1 MQDAQRTSLVSSI
14 SRNESK
20 CARSWASVRSDVW
33 TLLHYRTSL
42 KTRSKLQRA
51 SYILEVCV
59 LILITINVILAM
71 YVSASSIGPAP
82 VTSSDWYEIFLY
94 VSTALFTVE
103 YVLRLWSCV
112 EDDRYTHPVCGRL
125 KWMVRP
131 MSIIDL
137 VVLVPFYLEILLEH
151 EILIS
156 SRGVLTLRG
165 FRLLRIMSFLHL
177 ERSYKAMK
185 NLREIFTLKKEEFGV
200 VSYLTV
206 VIVLTSSTTI
216 FFLEN
221 PAQPDVFSSIGTCSW
236 WAIETITSLGYGD
249 IVPITTPGR
258 AFSSLLALWG
268 IILFTIPGAI
278 LGSGF
283 VEVMLKKQ
291 GKKNEQAMEESIRMS
306 LTRALSSSNFT
317 FPDSPVITQSF
328 SVPASAFTTPQHNAS
343 FPASSTPILRLQEQ
357 VDRLNTTQ
365 LQLQAQLSRQET
377 QLQHIVTLLE
387 TTLSQSRPKQ
397 KTVPPPFSAIVHEP
411 ICFQPMSDSFVNC
424 PSNPM
429 QNPHEEKQKALLQRI
444 TGSVARL
451 HEVLKEINTQFEKSD
466 AFRDELTFTCQVWK
480 GYESRVQSHCDA
492 AIAAGQEQQ
501 QQTRC
506 SLKAA
511 LSSSRMHYGN

>member
-1 MQDAQRTSLVSSI
+1 MTHDDEQRYLLPRRDDVDVQLSRRDALLKTKTSALTQCEKSG
-14 SRNESK
+14 
-20 CARSWASVRSDVW
+20 RSWASLRSDVW

-42 KTRSKLQRA
+42 TERSKLQRA
-51 SYILEVCV
+51 SYVLEICV
-59 LILITINVILAM
+59 LVLITLNVLLAM
-71 YVSASSIGPAP
+71 YVSTSSVGPAL

-112 EDDRYTHPVCGRL
+112 ADDRFTHPVCGRL

-137 VVLVPFYLEILLEH
+137 LVLIPFYLEILLEH
-151 EILIS
+151 QVLVS

-177 ERSYKAMK
+177 ERSYEAMK
-185 NLREIFTLKKEEFGV
+185 NLREIFTLKKEELGV
-200 VSYLTV
+200 VSYLTI

-221 PAQPDVFSSIGTCSW
+221 PSQPAVFSSIGTCSW

-249 IVPITTPGR
+249 IVPITAPGR

-291 GKKNEQAMEESIRMS
+291 EQKNEQAMEESIRIS
-306 LTRALSSSNFT
+306 LTRALSSNN
-317 FPDSPVITQSF
+317 ISF
-328 SVPASAFTTPQHNAS
+328 A
-343 FPASSTPILRLQEQ
+343 
-357 VDRLNTTQ
+357 D
-365 LQLQAQLSRQET
+365 
-377 QLQHIVTLLE
+377 
-387 TTLSQSRPKQ
+387 
-397 KTVPPPFSAIVHEP
+397 
-411 ICFQPMSDSFVNC
+411 
-424 PSNPM
+424 
-429 QNPHEEKQKALLQRI
+429 PHEEKQKALLQRI

-451 HEVLKEINTQFEKSD
+451 HEVLKEINTQLEKSD
-466 AFRDELTFTCQVWK
+466 SFREELTVTCQVWK

-492 AIAAGQEQQ
+492 ATAAAREQQ
-501 QQTRC
+501 QQTQ
-506 SLKAA
+506 
-511 LSSSRMHYGN
+511 HN

>member
-1 MQDAQRTSLVSSI
+1 MMQDEQQCLLPREDDGDVQLSIQDEVLKAASDLKQCETSGRSWTSL
-14 SRNESK
+14 
-20 CARSWASVRSDVW
+20 RSDVW

-42 KTRSKLQRA
+42 TERSKLQRA
-51 SYILEVCV
+51 SYVLEICV
-59 LILITINVILAM
+59 LVLITLNVLLAM
-71 YVSASSIGPAP
+71 YVSTSSAGPPLA
-82 VTSSDWYEIFLY
+82 TSSDWYELFLY

-112 EDDRYTHPVCGRL
+112 ADDRFTHPICGRL

-137 VVLVPFYLEILLEH
+137 VVLIPFYLEILLEH
-151 EILIS
+151 QVLVS

-185 NLREIFTLKKEEFGV
+185 NLREIFTLKKEELGV
-200 VSYLTV
+200 VSYLTI

-221 PAQPDVFSSIGTCSW
+221 PSQPAVFSSIGTCSW

-249 IVPITTPGR
+249 IVPITGPGR

-291 GKKNEQAMEESIRMS
+291 EQKNEQAMGESIRIS
-306 LTRALSSSNFT
+306 LTRALSSSNIT
-317 FPDSPVITQSF
+317 FPGTGLDSPEVMESL
-328 SVPASAFTTPQHNAS
+328 PA
-343 FPASSTPILRLQEQ
+343 PASSFPTPRNNFSFVAPTPPIVRLQEQ

-365 LQLQAQLSRQET
+365 LQLQAQLSHQES
-377 QLQHIVTLLE
+377 QLQKIMALLE
-387 TTLSQSRPKQ
+387 ENLSYSRPKP
-397 KTVPPPFSAIVHEP
+397 KAVPPFSAIV
-411 ICFQPMSDSFVNC
+411 
-424 PSNPM
+424 PS
-429 QNPHEEKQKALLQRI
+429 E
-444 TGSVARL
+444 
-451 HEVLKEINTQFEKSD
+451 
-466 AFRDELTFTCQVWK
+466 
-480 GYESRVQSHCDA
+480 
-492 AIAAGQEQQ
+492 
-501 QQTRC
+501 
-506 SLKAA
+506 
-511 LSSSRMHYGN
+511 